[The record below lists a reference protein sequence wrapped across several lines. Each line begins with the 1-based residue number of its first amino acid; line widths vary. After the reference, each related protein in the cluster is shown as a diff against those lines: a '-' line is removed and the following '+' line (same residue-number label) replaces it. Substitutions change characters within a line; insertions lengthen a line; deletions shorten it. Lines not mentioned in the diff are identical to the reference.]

1 MEVEESLSSFFSFFF
16 VIDRLGRLVGVVLPL
31 VSIRMW
37 LSFMF
42 ISRASRAL
50 FLEPALLALVASV
63 RSSLPL
69 LAKALTF
76 TLVNGMTNSGVF
88 EGLLVKGL
96 LEELVLA
103 SEFRFFSVFLSEETE
118 TDAAAAAFRKFLVS
132 VGGGGVSI
140 LSFFKFVTAFVSFP
154 VFAWK

>member
-118 TDAAAAAFRKFLVS
+118 TDAAAAFRKFLVS

>member
-1 MEVEESLSSFFSFFF
+1 
-16 VIDRLGRLVGVVLPL
+16 
-31 VSIRMW
+31 
-37 LSFMF
+37 MF

-96 LEELVLA
+96 LEELFLA
-103 SEFRFFSVFLSEETE
+103 LEFRFFSVFLSEET
-118 TDAAAAAFRKFLVS
+118 DAATAAFRKFLVS
-132 VGGGGVSI
+132 VGGGVSI
-140 LSFFKFVTAFVSFP
+140 LSFFKLVTAFDSFP

>member
-1 MEVEESLSSFFSFFF
+1 MSSFFSFFF
-16 VIDRLGRLVGVVLPL
+16 VIDRLGRLVGVVAL

-88 EGLLVKGL
+88 EGLLVKEL
-96 LEELVLA
+96 LEELFLT
-103 SEFRFFSVFLSEETE
+103 SEFRFFSVFLSEET
-118 TDAAAAAFRKFLVS
+118 DGAAAAFRKFLVS
-132 VGGGGVSI
+132 VGGGVSI
-140 LSFFKFVTAFVSFP
+140 LSFFTFDSFP
-154 VFAWK
+154 AFA

>member
-1 MEVEESLSSFFSFFF
+1 
-16 VIDRLGRLVGVVLPL
+16 
-31 VSIRMW
+31 
-37 LSFMF
+37 MF

-96 LEELVLA
+96 LEELFLA
-103 SEFRFFSVFLSEETE
+103 SEFRFFSVFLSEET
-118 TDAAAAAFRKFLVS
+118 DAATAAFRKFLVS
-132 VGGGGVSI
+132 VGGGVSI
-140 LSFFKFVTAFVSFP
+140 LSFFKLVTAFDSFP